1 MFAVEELVVSEIN
14 IVSAMHLPIIATR
27 KAFFIAG
34 FSLAS
39 WAPLIPLA
47 KQRLQVE
54 NGTMGAIL
62 LAFGLGSLLMM
73 PLSGMLAARF
83 GCRRIFTLATILVL
97 VMLPALVSI
106 ETVLPLAITLFLFG
120 AGIGAMDVVVNIHA
134 VITEKQAQK
143 PIMSGFHALFSLG
156 GFAGAGIVSLLL
168 TLGTTPL
175 QVIILVVLFI
185 SFLMV
190 STWSGLT
197 NYTTSNDTPFF
208 VLPKGS
214 VIILGLLCFIA
225 YIMEG
230 SMLDWSGILLL
241 SQQHIAPNHAGL
253 GYTLFAIM
261 MTVGRVFGDK
271 AISHWGAQRVFIN
284 GSFMAIFG
292 FAILVANGPL
302 WTLAIAFMLI
312 GLGLSNIAPMLF
324 TVSGKQTI
332 MPEALAVAAVSTL
345 GYSGILLGPA
355 LIGGIAHMFTLP
367 AAFICVTLMSTT
379 LIFCIRLIK
388 LT

>member
-1 MFAVEELVVSEIN
+1 
-14 IVSAMHLPIIATR
+14 MHLPIIATR

-97 VMLPALVSI
+97 VTLPALVSI

-168 TLGTTPL
+168 TFGATPL
-175 QVIILVVLFI
+175 QVIILVILFI
-185 SFLMV
+185 SLLMI
-190 STWSGLT
+190 STWNGLT
-197 NYTTSNDTPFF
+197 NYTTANDTPFF

-214 VIILGLLCFIA
+214 VIILGLLCCIA

-241 SQQHIAPNHAGL
+241 SQQNIAPNHAGL

-261 MTVGRVFGDK
+261 MTFGRIFGDK
-271 AISHWGAQRVFIN
+271 AISQWGAQRVFIN
-284 GSFMAIFG
+284 GSFMAVFG

-324 TVSGKQTI
+324 TVSGKQTA

-367 AAFICVTLMSTT
+367 VAFICVTLMSTA
-379 LIFCIRLIK
+379 LIFCLRLIK

>member
-1 MFAVEELVVSEIN
+1 MSEIN
-14 IVSAMHLPIIATR
+14 IVRAMYLPIIATR

-47 KQRLQVE
+47 KQRLQIE

-97 VMLPALVSI
+97 VTLPALVSI

-168 TLGTTPL
+168 TLGATPL
-175 QVIILVVLFI
+175 QVIILVIIFI
-185 SFLMV
+185 SLLMI
-190 STWSGLT
+190 STWNGLT

-214 VIILGLLCFIA
+214 VIILGLLCCIA

-241 SQQHIAPNHAGL
+241 SQQNIAPNHAGL

-261 MTVGRVFGDK
+261 MTLGRIFGDK
-271 AISHWGAQRVFIN
+271 AISQWGAQRVFIN
-284 GSFMAIFG
+284 GSFMAVFG

-302 WTLAIAFMLI
+302 WTLAIAFTLI

-324 TVSGKQTI
+324 TVSGKQTA

-355 LIGGIAHMFTLP
+355 LIGGIAHIFTLP
-367 AAFICVTLMSTT
+367 AAFICVTLMSTA
-379 LIFCIRLIK
+379 LIFCLRLIK